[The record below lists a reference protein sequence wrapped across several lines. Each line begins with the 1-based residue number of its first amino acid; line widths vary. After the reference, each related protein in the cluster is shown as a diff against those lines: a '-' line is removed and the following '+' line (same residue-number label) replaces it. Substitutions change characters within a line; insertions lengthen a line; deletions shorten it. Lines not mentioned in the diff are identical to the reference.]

1 MGQDYT
7 STRMSFIPAKTRM
20 CATALT
26 VLMALGC
33 AESDLPSEGAALAG
47 LSTPEPALSAVAT
60 APRSPEGPP
69 PPARPES
76 AALTVGGVAFERVRP
91 GTGDRPGSDDAVRIH
106 YTGWAQDGSIF
117 ANTPQRGRA
126 ATFRVRDLIPGLA
139 EALQDMRTGEQR
151 RLWVPSEQAYAGHSG
166 MPRGD
171 LSYEVELL
179 EVLTAPP
186 APVDVAG
193 PPRGVELSSS
203 GLAWK
208 RLASGQG
215 DRRPGPGD
223 TVSLHTSIWTTDG
236 VLVDSTRLRDHPL
249 TIGVVRTMPGLAEAL
264 ETMLPRERRRLWV
277 PEALAYRGR
286 PGAPAG
292 MLVVDVELLELVELP
307 AAPPAQASAAAV
319 TTTSGLASELLEA
332 GTGSRHPGPDSLVT
346 VHFTGWTASGEL
358 HDSSLSR
365 GQPTTVRVS
374 ELIPG
379 WQEGLQLMVEGE
391 SRRLWLPAELAFAG
405 KPDKPVGPMVYDL
418 ELLAISD

>member
-1 MGQDYT
+1 
-7 STRMSFIPAKTRM
+7 
-20 CATALT
+20 
-26 VLMALGC
+26 
-33 AESDLPSEGAALAG
+33 
-47 LSTPEPALSAVAT
+47 
-60 APRSPEGPP
+60 
-69 PPARPES
+69 
-76 AALTVGGVAFERVRP
+76 
-91 GTGDRPGSDDAVRIH
+91 
-106 YTGWAQDGSIF
+106 
-117 ANTPQRGRA
+117 
-126 ATFRVRDLIPGLA
+126 
-139 EALQDMRTGEQR
+139 
-151 RLWVPSEQAYAGHSG
+151 
-166 MPRGD
+166 
-171 LSYEVELL
+171 
-179 EVLTAPP
+179 
-186 APVDVAG
+186 
-193 PPRGVELSSS
+193 
-203 GLAWK
+203 
-208 RLASGQG
+208 
-215 DRRPGPGD
+215 
-223 TVSLHTSIWTTDG
+223 

-249 TIGVVRTMPGLAEAL
+249 TIGVARTMPGLAEAL

-319 TTTSGLASELLEA
+319 TTISGLSSELLEA

-358 HDSSLSR
+358 HDSSLTR